1 MVLQDSVSVRL
12 CQKHC
17 VKALP
22 CSLTHSHGVNNDDD
36 DGGGDDDDDEKETIE
51 LMVCIQP
58 AGSSLL
64 DGLPPSLMIIGE
76 IIILIIIFL

>member
-1 MVLQDSVSVRL
+1 MIGYDTNLGIFSVLTPLRCPCRMVLQDSVSVRL

-36 DGGGDDDDDEKETIE
+36 DGGGDDDDDEKENH
-51 LMVCIQP
+51 
-58 AGSSLL
+58 
-64 DGLPPSLMIIGE
+64 
-76 IIILIIIFL
+76 